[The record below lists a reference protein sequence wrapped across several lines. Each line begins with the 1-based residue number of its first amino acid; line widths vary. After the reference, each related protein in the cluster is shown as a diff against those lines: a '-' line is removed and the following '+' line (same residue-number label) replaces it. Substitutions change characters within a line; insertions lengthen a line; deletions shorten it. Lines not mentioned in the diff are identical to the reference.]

1 MSLPYLHPYLG
12 LSNGLNTL
20 HAAGGGGGAVGG
32 WKELGRTTLGSANDN
47 ITVSGLA
54 DKRYLMTLFYSSG
67 GTGGN
72 SEISWQLNSDTG
84 SNYSVRYSSNG
95 GGDGYFTSKSYMH
108 GDPYDIDDTNP
119 RFSVSYL
126 SNYASKEKLHISHSM
141 RSNTAGAAN
150 APARG
155 ESVSKWSNTSNAVSS
170 ITANNRN
177 TGTWSTNDEV
187 VVLGWDPA
195 DTHTNNFWQELA
207 SVDWSSGNTI
217 DTGSF
222 TSKKYLWV
230 QMSYQSSASNWSFIN
245 FNSDNS
251 ATKYAGRT
259 SINGG
264 ADGTIAPYSASEQ
277 YYQVL
282 GEGGGS
288 IYANN
293 FVNMFMINNASNE
306 KLGIVHSY
314 QIKSTELGAGS
325 PGSRFESVI
334 KYAETTNPITQ
345 IELIHDT
352 NDFEGGT
359 IKVWGSD

>member
-84 SNYSVRYSSNG
+84 SNYSLRYSSNG

-108 GDPYDIDDTNP
+108 GDPYDTNDSNP

-126 SNYASKEKLHISHSM
+126 SNYASKEKLHLSHSM

-177 TGTWSTNDEV
+177 SGTWSTNDEV

-195 DTHTNNFWQELA
+195 DDDTNGFWQELA
-207 SVDWSSGNTI
+207 DASWTSGSSFNTG
-217 DTGSF
+217 TF
-222 TSKKYLWV
+222 AAKKYLW
-230 QMSYQSSASNWSFIN
+230 I
-245 FNSDNS
+245 
-251 ATKYAGRT
+251 
-259 SINGG
+259 
-264 ADGTIAPYSASEQ
+264 Q
-277 YYQVL
+277 YYTTCASSHFNKFQFNGDTAGNYASRVSYD
-282 GEGGGS
+282 GPGGGTVTNDTFGWS
-288 IYANN
+288 TTTTDRSGSTFPLAVANI
-293 FVNMFMINNASNE
+293 FMINNASNE
-306 KLGIVHSY
+306 KLGISHGVWFTN
-314 QIKSTELGAGS
+314 TETGAANA
-325 PGSRFESVI
+325 PHRTESVG
-334 KYAETTNPITQ
+334 KWTNTSNQITR
-345 IELIHDT
+345 IDIT
-352 NDFEGGT
+352 NAVGNNYTGGQ
-359 IKVWGSD
+359 IKVWGAD